1 MKRNLLALIGTVT
14 LLSVSFAAQKST
26 IYMGEI
32 MDSRCA
38 QLGSHN
44 KVRESNHTKSA
55 DDCSVACVKSGATFV
70 LVDEATNAV
79 YQLDDQKKPRYFAGL
94 KVNVTGTLDKATATI
109 RVKGIDKA
117 PGSASSGW

>member
-1 MKRNLLALIGTVT
+1 MKRKLLVVIGAAT
-14 LLSVSFAAQKST
+14 LLSVSCAAQKSAT
-26 IYMGEI
+26 YTGEI

-38 QLGSHN
+38 QLSSHN
-44 KVRESNHTKSA
+44 QERESNHTKSA
-55 DDCSVACVKSGATFV
+55 EECSVVCVKGGATFV
-70 LVDEATNAV
+70 LVDEATKAV
-79 YQLDDQKKPRYFAGL
+79 YQLDDQKKPKYFAGL